1 MKNNKMYKEL
11 EDYLGMNDEIKKRDD
26 KDKIVRRLVGFLIC
40 AMLTAMF
47 GIGVASNNSGI
58 YNIDDF
64 LAFGILFLITGI
76 VCFIEIFRLMLAI
89 SEYFEKTLT
98 EQGEKARQIIENDGL
113 EIVYHDFENSEDAK
127 DIYAKYGEKYVF
139 IRSEGLA
146 RREDIREI
154 VIKQPEGGANNVVEV
169 VLYIS
174 SSVGKYHLTASKLS
188 GTMDES
194 ERDAAAIKIK
204 DEIVWFMNRT

>member
-11 EDYLGMNDEIKKRDD
+11 DDYLGMNDEIKKRDD
-26 KDKIVRRLVGFLIC
+26 KDKIVRRLVGFLLSAI
-40 AMLTAMF
+40 LTVCF
-47 GIGVASNNSGI
+47 GIGMAGSNNIFDIG
-58 YNIDDF
+58 DF

-76 VCFIEIFRLMLAI
+76 VCFIEFVRLMLAI